1 MRVYFVYVI
10 DTEHYTPKFIHSHLY
25 PKHPLPLDYQ
35 ALISHDRHIFCLFVR
50 GMHVL
55 TN

>member
-35 ALISHDRHIFCLFVR
+35 ALISHDRHIFLPFCSR
-50 GMHVL
+50 YTST